1 MKLTREIAN
10 VIENYNEMA
19 NKMNEY
25 LVREIIY
32 DKNQRKI
39 QSKMLRYQIN
49 PHFLYNTLNLIAS
62 MGNLAIFQ
70 RLWKLQKIFL
80 VLCNTM

>member
-39 QSKMLRYQIN
+39 QSKMLRVFSSTAVTPKLSIG
-49 PHFLYNTLNLIAS
+49 FLPMFMSFAFFI
-62 MGNLAIFQ
+62 
-70 RLWKLQKIFL
+70 
-80 VLCNTM
+80 